1 MEPGA
6 AAVTGR
12 GNSFANGPDGES
24 GNSHVFGPVGVLAR
38 VLGWEYVWARAM
50 STTIYDLGG

>member
-1 MEPGA
+1 VVQGT

-12 GNSFANGPDGES
+12 GNSFANGASTYNGAAEA
-24 GNSHVFGPVGVLAR
+24 GPMTGRLK

>member
-1 MEPGA
+1 M
-6 AAVTGR
+6 TGR